1 MSLSTRLLAGTAITL
16 FLGGLAGLP
25 AYADDAAH
33 PDTATPAAATDT
45 ASNPANGD
53 ATDADA
59 ASAVGEVVVTA
70 RGRRENVQD
79 VPIPVSVLSGAD
91 LERDNDV
98 TITDITRK
106 APNISV
112 NAPNARQ
119 TSIAIRGVGK
129 NSANDSMEASVG
141 VIVDNV
147 VADHVGMSWGDF
159 VDIQSIEVARGP
171 QGTLLGKN
179 TTLGAINITTK
190 GPTFT
195 PEGVLEATI
204 GDPGVYEARGSYSA
218 PLIGDKLAFRASFYT
233 DNRDGQLHNLY
244 NSNETWLETR
254 RWGGRLQFLA
264 KPSDNITARII
275 LDHSQSSERINI
287 DPLILDPAT
296 FDDGSTRPTTFSSRM
311 ARSYFG
317 GYKPI
322 IGSVDFIDT
331 NEGQPLQTKQNGI
344 SAEVNWN
351 QPSGFTLTSITA
363 YRALDFDAKN
373 DGDETRFSISRNG
386 TLLSDDQFSQEFRL
400 ASPSGHAIDYQ
411 VGAFYLGSR
420 IQSTSRTLYGV
431 DSGAF
436 YATNAQYTSLGNSPV
451 GRALLQDSLKGVFLT
466 TETRPTTDSY
476 AVFGQ
481 ANWNITDRF
490 KLTLGVRDSYEDKD
504 NSIAKVTAVSGVVL
518 DPANYAGATATQLS
532 NAQAIRD
539 GQVGSVFFA
548 PGVPISQNSVSWLV
562 SPNFKLTD
570 NILLYAS
577 ASHGEKS
584 GAVQFNNST
593 GAPLNVN
600 PEKTDDYEVGAK
612 GIYFDHHLI
621 LNLNLYQTEID
632 GYQAN
637 LTVLDPTQASGTRSF
652 LGNAGDIR
660 LRGVEA
666 EGTWYPIDRLSFNYS
681 AAYNDAIYT
690 DYSNATCPADLANVP
705 QVDRKGAPL
714 ALGICDF
721 TGRQLPNAPRYVG
734 NVGVDWR
741 PKLTEKLDGHFY
753 LNASYRAKANVN
765 PSLSAFGIQ
774 PAYTIVDGGV
784 GIATRDDKYEVVLWV
799 KNLADTKFVTNI
811 NAYSSSAAV
820 SETLGERRSFGV
832 TLRTKL

>member
-1 MSLSTRLLAGTAITL
+1 MSITTRLLAGTATTL
-16 FLGGLAGLP
+16 ILSGLTGLP
-25 AYADDAAH
+25 AFAEDAAR
-33 PDTATPAAATDT
+33 PATGSAVAASAAVGDSD
-45 ASNPANGD
+45 AANP
-53 ATDADA
+53 ADA
-59 ASAVGEVVVTA
+59 AAPVGEIVVSA
-70 RGRRENVQD
+70 RGRTERVQD
-79 VPIPVSVLSGAD
+79 VPIPISVLTGAD
-91 LERDNDV
+91 LARDNDV
-98 TITDITRK
+98 TITDFTRK
-106 APNISV
+106 LPNISV

-147 VADHVGMSWGDF
+147 VAGHVGMSWGDY
-159 VDIQSIEVARGP
+159 VDIESVELARGP

-190 GPTFT
+190 RPSFT

-204 GDPGVYEARGSYSA
+204 GDPGIYEARGSYSA
-218 PLIGDKLAFRASFYT
+218 PLIDDKLAFRAAFYI
-233 DNRDGQLHNLY
+233 DNRDGQLTNLY

-264 KPSDNITARII
+264 KPSDNVTARII
-275 LDHSQSSERINI
+275 LDHGQSNERINI
-287 DPLILDPAT
+287 DPLLSDPQT
-296 FDDGSTRPTTFSSRM
+296 FVDGSPRTTTFSSRI

-317 GYKPI
+317 GYHPV
-322 IGSVDFIDT
+322 IGSIDFIDT
-331 NEGQPLQTKQNGI
+331 NEGQPLQTEQNGI
-344 SAEVNWN
+344 STEVNWAH
-351 QPSGFTLTSITA
+351 PSGFTLTSISA
-363 YRALDFDAKN
+363 YRSLDFDAKN

-386 TLLSDDQFSQEFRL
+386 TLLSDKQYTQEFRL
-400 ASPSGHAIDYQ
+400 ASPTGHAVDYQ

-420 IQSTSRTLYGV
+420 VSSTSRTLYGI

-436 YATNAQYTSLGNSPV
+436 YATNPQYASLGTSPA

-476 AVFGQ
+476 ALYGQ
-481 ANWNITDRF
+481 LNWNISDRA

-504 NSIAKVTAVSGVVL
+504 NIINKRLATAGVGL
-518 DPANYAGATATQLS
+518 DPANYAGSTATQIS

-539 GQVGSVFFA
+539 GQVGSVFNL
-548 PGVPISQNSVSWLV
+548 PGTPISQNSVSWLA
-562 SPNFKLTD
+562 SPSYKLTD
-570 NILLYAS
+570 DILLYAS

-600 PEKTDDYEVGAK
+600 PEKVDDYELGLK
-612 GIYFDHHLI
+612 GLFFDHRLI
-621 LNLNLYQTEID
+621 FNVNLYQTQIN

-666 EGTWYPIDRLSFNYS
+666 EGTWYPLERLRFNYTL
-681 AAYNDAIYT
+681 AYNDAIYT
-690 DYSNATCPADLANVP
+690 DYANATCPSDLANVP
-705 QVDRKGAPL
+705 QVNRNGVPL

-721 TGRQLPNAPRYVG
+721 TGRQIPSAPKYVA
-734 NVGVDWR
+734 NLGVDWR
-741 PKLTEKLDGHFY
+741 PKLSDKLEGHLY
-753 LNASYRAKANVN
+753 LNASYRSTANVN
-765 PSLSAFGIQ
+765 PSLSTFGTQ
-774 PAYTIVDGGV
+774 PAYTLVGGGI
-784 GIATRDDKYEVVLWV
+784 GIATLDGRYELSLWG
-799 KNLADTKFVTNI
+799 KNLFDEKFITNLSS
-811 NAYSSSAAV
+811 YSSSAAI
-820 SETLGERRSFGV
+820 SETLGERRTFGL
-832 TLRTKL
+832 TLRTRL